1 MPALLAK
8 GCISST
14 VGSRWI
20 CTLGAT
26 VAQEDNRVAF
36 CCIPRLTRA
45 ISGPWSLP
53 FPIMNANE
61 TVPAVG
67 SLDGRS
73 LVETSLA
80 GKELPLLTLGPVGYL
95 LCRRSATSLT
105 RRVRQRDR
113 CQGAA
118 LHEEC
123 ADDGGDD
130 WFPLFHFLLQTRLS
144 SLQPRGSFVE
154 RLVF

>member
-1 MPALLAK
+1 MSAIQPIPA
-8 GCISST
+8 I
-14 VGSRWI
+14 
-20 CTLGAT
+20 
-26 VAQEDNRVAF
+26 
-36 CCIPRLTRA
+36 
-45 ISGPWSLP
+45 
-53 FPIMNANE
+53 
-61 TVPAVG
+61 G
-67 SLDGRS
+67 SLDGRCF
-73 LVETSLA
+73 VETSLA

-113 CQGAA
+113 CQGAT
-118 LHEEC
+118 LHEEY

-130 WFPLFHFLLQTRLS
+130 GFPLFHFLLQTRLS